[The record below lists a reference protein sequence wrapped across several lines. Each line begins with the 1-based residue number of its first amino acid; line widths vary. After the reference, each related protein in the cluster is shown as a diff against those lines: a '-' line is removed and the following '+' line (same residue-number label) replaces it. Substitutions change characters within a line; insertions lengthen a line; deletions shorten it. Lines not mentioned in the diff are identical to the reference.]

1 VVKLLQS
8 MNEAVQDPN
17 SFETP
22 LDTDQAV
29 EQAMRTIAFA
39 LEKSVRSVAS
49 DLIVQSWRR
58 SAKRVADLP
67 QANALLQE
75 TLTRSPE
82 LAPDITTILS
92 RSDQAFDRLCSLTGI
107 LDLNQR
113 DPEGA
118 TLLWQQLRG
127 DTDPQVRNRAEG
139 LSEHFASSL

>member
-1 VVKLLQS
+1 

-75 TLTRSPE
+75 TLTSQQSSVVV
-82 LAPDITTILS
+82 TK
-92 RSDQAFDRLCSLTGI
+92 RLT
-107 LDLNQR
+107 DFAR
-113 DPEGA
+113 
-118 TLLWQQLRG
+118 LRG
-127 DTDPQVRNRAEG
+127 FSISISAILKEPLYCGNNCAATQIPR
-139 LSEHFASSL
+139 FAIAPKA